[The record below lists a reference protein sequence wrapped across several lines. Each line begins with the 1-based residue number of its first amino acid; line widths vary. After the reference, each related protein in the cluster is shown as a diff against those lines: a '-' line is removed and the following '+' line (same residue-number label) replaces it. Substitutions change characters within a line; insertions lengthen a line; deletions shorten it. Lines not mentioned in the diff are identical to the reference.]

1 MSEEKG
7 LYEGRKGQK
16 RLKAIEKQIQR
27 TNEEFDHNCEESPE
41 MIYLNEQIRW
51 EGAARLIVT
60 LAQRDVN
67 FRWSGLRDHG
77 YIRLCCKWID
87 GNGLTTVTADAA
99 DAMIRDIL
107 PANMC
112 SALDDELA
120 ALEIL

>member
-1 MSEEKG
+1 MIFKNQ
-7 LYEGRKGQK
+7 LFLKMRK
-16 RLKAIEKQIQR
+16 LIEKNIQR

-41 MIYLNEQIRW
+41 MIYLDRQIKW
-51 EGAARLIVT
+51 EGTARLIFT

-67 FRWSGLRDHG
+67 FRWNGLRDYG

-99 DAMIRDIL
+99 DAMMRDIL
-107 PANMC
+107 PADMC

>member
-16 RLKAIEKQIQR
+16 RLKTIEKQIQR

-51 EGAARLIVT
+51 EGTSRLIFT

-67 FRWSGLRDHG
+67 FRWKGLRDLG
-77 YIRLCCKWID
+77 YIRLCCRWID
-87 GNGLTTVTADAA
+87 GNGLTTVTEEAA
-99 DAMIRDIL
+99 SAMVNDIL
-107 PANMC
+107 PAEMC
-112 SALDDELA
+112 STLDDELA
-120 ALEIL
+120 AMNIS

>member
-1 MSEEKG
+1 MYQEC
-7 LYEGRKGQK
+7 RICCDCF
-16 RLKAIEKQIQR
+16 AI
-27 TNEEFDHNCEESPE
+27 SP
-41 MIYLNEQIRW
+41 IASTKW
-51 EGAARLIVT
+51 EGMARLIFT

-67 FRWSGLRDHG
+67 FRWNGLRDYG

-99 DAMIRDIL
+99 DAMMRDIL
-107 PANMC
+107 PADMC